1 MTMGQPLRMP
11 PPPRRE
17 IAGAETCRAPAQ
29 VTWNARRL
37 GRAADGA
44 RAAALGAGVPASV
57 VEAALDAWR
66 AAAEGMALL
75 PFVAWASEDDVLGHR
90 VWGERFLRILAAV
103 ATAEDR
109 GAARAAAAACAARR
123 GSAVARREA
132 LIQCG
137 WRLGLQFGSAAAWE
151 NRGRD
156 AGYARSSSSSSA
168 ETVSSLSSDDEG
180 DKGPPPS
187 PFATL
192 LRAFVERTALGLGG
206 DEARDL
212 AARCEALLQAAA
224 RVGDGAPCAPL
235 GAGVLTLAEVLDA
248 CRSTTGICGGPLAL
262 EVLDW
267 LEAHVREK
275 VAAGPCAAPRP
286 QRRLAATGAGSSEA
300 LFANFLADFGQ
311 AANATFCTRAWRR
324 YAFEPRAASFVP
336 RWARACCECL
346 VRGAGAPQVH
356 ARDDGGASTV
366 DADAVP
372 GRPSVAAALL
382 EIVAH
387 NSPLD
392 LAQTLLRVD
401 GESTRVSAAAQR
413 AGTVTG
419 GWLSPYSFRLAR
431 GRTLHMR
438 RCFVRDPI
446 TSTSCFAVAAT
457 LG

>member
-90 VWGERFLRILAAV
+90 VWGERFLRILGAV

-109 GAARAAAAACAARR
+109 SAARAAAAACAARR

-151 NRGRD
+151 HRGRD

-212 AARCEALLQAAA
+212 AARCEALLEAAA
-224 RVGDGAPCAPL
+224 RCDGGAPCAPL

-248 CRSTTGICGGPLAL
+248 CRSTSGACGGPLAL
-262 EVLDW
+262 EVLAW
-267 LEAHVREK
+267 LEGHVRAK
-275 VAAGPCAAPRP
+275 VAAGPAAAPRP

-324 YAFEPRAASFVP
+324 YAFEPRTASFVS

-346 VRGAGAPQVH
+346 VRGAGAQQVH
-356 ARDDGGASTV
+356 ARARRPSRPRSSRSSPTTRPSTSRRRSSAST
-366 DADAVP
+366 ASRRASP
-372 GRPSVAAALL
+372 PRRSARAPSRAAGSRPTRSASRAAARSTCAAASSATRSRRRPASPSPRPSASRAK
-382 EIVAH
+382 
-387 NSPLD
+387 
-392 LAQTLLRVD
+392 D
-401 GESTRVSAAAQR
+401 GT
-413 AGTVTG
+413 
-419 GWLSPYSFRLAR
+419 
-431 GRTLHMR
+431 
-438 RCFVRDPI
+438 
-446 TSTSCFAVAAT
+446 AT
-457 LG
+457 APR